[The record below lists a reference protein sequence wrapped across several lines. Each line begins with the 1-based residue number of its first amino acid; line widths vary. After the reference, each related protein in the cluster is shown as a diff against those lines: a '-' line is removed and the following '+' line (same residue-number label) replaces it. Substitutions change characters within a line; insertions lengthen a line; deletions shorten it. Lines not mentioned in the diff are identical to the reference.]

1 MPYSSYL
8 QHDGVSRLSTAVSPH
23 TRAVQRVEDLWR
35 PDVDIEGVAHSVPS
49 VADAYRYLQSIPP
62 AHIDR
67 MLVSGTDGYGRH
79 GRGFQVPNVA
89 RPSRRALSS
98 LQISSPL
105 GCPAAEGNRHSMH
118 AALTH

>member
-49 VADAYRYLQSIPP
+49 VADAYRYLQSIQP
-62 AHIDR
+62 ADIDT
-67 MLVSGTDGYGRH
+67 MLVSGAACAVRH
-79 GRGFQVPNVA
+79 GRGSQVPDVA
-89 RPSRRALSS
+89 RPF
-98 LQISSPL
+98 
-105 GCPAAEGNRHSMH
+105 
-118 AALTH
+118 